1 MAQYIVSYDLRAPGR
16 NYQSLY
22 GMLKSAGVR
31 ILESVWLIQS
41 DMGAAAVRDKLKSVT
56 DQNDGIMVVELEA
69 RADWATYNVSLDGSN
84 WLKTKVA

>member
-16 NYQSLY
+16 NYHSLHE
-22 GMLKSAGVR
+22 MLKSAGAP

-41 DMGAAAVRDKLKSVT
+41 DMGAAAIRDKLKSVT
-56 DQNDGIMVVELEA
+56 DQNDGIMVVELES
-69 RADWATYNVSLDGSN
+69 RADWATYNVSSAGAN